1 MEDYEINNLAHSLE
15 KTDINS
21 AISLYEELISKKFD
35 GSMPYDRLIIIYKK
49 LHKPQEAIRIAKCA
63 VDIFTNYVH
72 PTRADRET
80 KLIKY
85 QNILSSLLT
94 GKPLNRSMES
104 LNRDVKNN
112 RTTIERITVIDFET
126 ASSAFFSACALGL
139 VVLQGREII
148 DKQYFLIQ
156 PPDNFYEKD
165 NVAVHGITAE
175 QTAHADTFPVVWEKV
190 RPLFENT
197 YVAAH
202 NANFDMSV
210 LKATLEYYGI
220 KQPSFQYMNTISVSG
235 YTIPRNANVGKSLAD
250 RCAYFNI
257 PLENHHNAL
266 CDAEA
271 AAQLIIYQLQH
282 SRYKSF
288 ATFVSC
294 CVQLY
299 DYDDVRLKKSSS
311 LFGHKRIDVDELAAT
326 TAVREEQDEDFKG
339 KTFVFTGELT
349 RFTREQAMS
358 KVIAGGG
365 FVKNGVSKK
374 IDVLVHAENDITS
387 KVKKAME
394 LQAEGHPIKIITEEQ
409 FMQMLESN

>member
-1 MEDYEINNLAHSLE
+1 MNTSE
-15 KTDINS
+15 K
-21 AISLYEELISKKFD
+21 
-35 GSMPYDRLIIIYKK
+35 
-49 LHKPQEAIRIAKCA
+49 
-63 VDIFTNYVH
+63 
-72 PTRADRET
+72 
-80 KLIKY
+80 
-85 QNILSSLLT
+85 
-94 GKPLNRSMES
+94 
-104 LNRDVKNN
+104 
-112 RTTIERITVIDFET
+112 IERITVIDFET

-220 KQPSFQYMNTISVSG
+220 EQPSFQYMNTISVSG

-294 CVQLY
+294 CIQLF

-326 TAVREEQDEDFKG
+326 TTVREAQDEDFKG

-374 IDVLVHAENDITS
+374 VDVLVHAENDITS

-409 FMQMLESN
+409 FMQMLESNEAIQI